1 MLDINFRRHKITTL
15 TIIMELQMKI
25 TATFSNGQT
34 ITRNTKKTLTHAYQA
49 TNKWQTFTGFAG
61 SEELAK
67 KAANYGNPHHIEI
80 VNIKEVV

>member
-1 MLDINFRRHKITTL
+1 
-15 TIIMELQMKI
+15 MKV

-34 ITRNTKKTLTHAYQA
+34 ISRDTTKTLTHAYQA
-49 TNKWQTFTGFAG
+49 ITQWQTFTGFAG

-80 VNIKEVV
+80 VNIKEVI

>member
-1 MLDINFRRHKITTL
+1 
-15 TIIMELQMKI
+15 MKL

-34 ITRNTKKTLTHAYQA
+34 ISRNTTKTLTHAYQA
-49 TNKWQTFTGFAG
+49 INQWQTFTGFAG

-80 VNIKEVV
+80 INIKEVV